1 MQYNTVKYIYP
12 RASTC
17 SGLHGTMFVGYK
29 NLEKFSDEA
38 EKLNINDMGL
48 PCASIAYIVN
58 PVNHAGDVYV
68 DVGFA
73 LRNPEDR
80 WDRKIGRTLAQ
91 QRLDALRAG
100 AVDKYSLTFD
110 LKQAIRH
117 TFSYISYTLDI
128 NKFNQW
134 EALSW
139 VAIQDIVIAHVES
152 WNSYLH
158 GWEEDTDILFDI
170 VNYEGRL

>member
-1 MQYNTVKYIYP
+1 MQYNVVKYIYP
-12 RASTC
+12 KPSVYFR
-17 SGLHGTMFVGYK
+17 LHGALFVGDR
-29 NLEKFSDEA
+29 NLQKFNDEA
-38 EKLNINDMGL
+38 EKLNSIKCL

-80 WDRKIGRTLAQ
+80 WDKKVGRTLAQ

-100 AVDKYSLTFD
+100 AIDKYSFTFD
-110 LKQAIRH
+110 LKQAMRH
-117 TFSYISYTLDI
+117 TFSYIGYTLDI
-128 NKFNQW
+128 NRFNQW

-139 VAIQDIVIAHVES
+139 VALQDIVIDHVES

-158 GWEEDTDILFDI
+158 GWEENTDVLFNI

>member
-1 MQYNTVKYIYP
+1 MQFNVVKYVYP
-12 RASTC
+12 KPSTC
-17 SGLHGTMFVGYK
+17 SGLHGAMFVGNE
-29 NLEKFSDEA
+29 NLQKLYDET
-38 EKLNINDMGL
+38 EKLNIEGCL

-68 DVGFA
+68 DVGYA

-100 AVDKYSLTFD
+100 VVDKYSLTFD
-110 LKQAIRH
+110 LKQAMMH
-117 TFSYISYTLDI
+117 TFTYIKYTLDV
-128 NKFNQW
+128 NKFSQW

-139 VAIQDIVIAHVES
+139 VAIQDIVIDHVES
-152 WNSYLH
+152 WNSYMH
-158 GWEEDTDILFDI
+158 GWEKDIDILFDI
-170 VNYEGRL
+170 VNYEDRL

>member
-1 MQYNTVKYIYP
+1 MQYNAIKYIYP
-12 RASTC
+12 KPSTC
-17 SGLHGTMFVGYK
+17 SGLHGAMFVGDR
-29 NLEKFSDEA
+29 NLQKFENEA
-38 EKLNINDMGL
+38 EKLNINICL
-48 PCASIAYIVN
+48 PCASIAYIIN

-110 LKQAIRH
+110 LKQAMRH
-117 TFSYISYTLDI
+117 TFSYIGYTLDI

-139 VAIQDIVIAHVES
+139 VAIQDIVIDHVES

-158 GWEEDTDILFDI
+158 RWEEDTDILFDI

>member
-1 MQYNTVKYIYP
+1 MQYNVVKYIYP
-12 RASTC
+12 KPSTC
-17 SGLHGTMFVGYK
+17 SGAHGQMFVSSK
-29 NLEKFSDEA
+29 NIEKFYDEMV
-38 EKLNINDMGL
+38 KLQRNSCL
-48 PCASIAYIVN
+48 PCTSIAYIVN

-80 WDRKIGRTLAQ
+80 WDKKIGRTLAQ

-110 LKQAIRH
+110 LKEAMKH
-117 TFSYISYTLDI
+117 TFGYIKDTVDI
-128 NKFNQW
+128 NKFSQW

-139 VAIQDIVIAHVES
+139 VALQDIVVDHVES

-158 GWEEDTDILFDI
+158 GWEEDTNILFDI